1 MGSAATL
8 TYKQLV
14 FGVSYVDTDGE
25 FTLTNGKNAAR
36 SGVVVSLGVFRSDG
50 LQPGEHSLPRLLADA
65 SAGRYRRGRFLPM

>member
-1 MGSAATL
+1 VGHTWGPSWLALGKEYTDYGFGATL

-36 SGVVVSLGVFRSDG
+36 SGVVVSLGVSF
-50 LQPGEHSLPRLLADA
+50 
-65 SAGRYRRGRFLPM
+65 